1 MSLSYHTFNTH
12 KVLPQLTKLNNRL
25 STLKHGNQVDEL
37 LTFHL
42 NLIILSFINF
52 RPIRLCHLLVF

>member
-1 MSLSYHTFNTH
+1 MSLSYHTFTTH

-25 STLKHGNQVDEL
+25 STLKHGQVDEL
-37 LTFHL
+37 PTFHL